1 MSTKAYWQSYK
12 SKQALAL
19 RQTLICSSRK
29 RCQTFTTKCQQQKC
43 PIKNCAGRAVNIKR
57 HFAHCHKHMTKADME
72 NTLKV
77 YDEMKKVAKILDT
90 NGKPKAEP
98 NLKSKNSITYHRICA
113 ICDKEVKR
121 LDVHIANTH
130 LLKRR
135 SKTFRHSRYLS

>member
-1 MSTKAYWQSYK
+1 
-12 SKQALAL
+12 
-19 RQTLICSSRK
+19 
-29 RCQTFTTKCQQQKC
+29 
-43 PIKNCAGRAVNIKR
+43 
-57 HFAHCHKHMTKADME
+57 MTKADME

-121 LDVHIANTH
+121 LDVHLVNTH

-135 SKTFRHSRYLS
+135 SKKFRDTLDTSHKVVPEIEDKEVSIEGASEPITLTVGDLRKTSFLILRFTRKV